1 MRRAINLAFVA
12 GVLVAPALQGQ
23 TVRFHLQGAVLTYQ
37 EIRDGRDGTGAGG
50 GGGIELNIKRFR
62 LEATAFGARVE
73 ADDEAFVD
81 FDLAQVDVRV
91 GYWLTQFLALEV
103 GGGRRYVKPDFA
115 AQEVG
120 LLRVG
125 FFSENTMNRLST
137 VWVRGAYLVNPQFSG
152 GGTADVAFEFG
163 LGVGLGTANGRF
175 RFQVE
180 YDFQRID
187 REIGSSA
194 VPIQMSV
201 GRSGIAFGF

>member
-1 MRRAINLAFVA
+1 MRGILGLVLLA
-12 GVLVAPALQGQ
+12 GVLVTPALRGQ
-23 TVRFHLQGAVLTYQ
+23 TVRFHLQGAALTYQ

-50 GGGIELNIKRFR
+50 GGGIELNLHRFR
-62 LEATAFGARVE
+62 VEATAFRARVE
-73 ADDEAFVD
+73 PDGEDFAN
-81 FDLAQVDVRV
+81 FDLAQVDVRI

-120 LLRVG
+120 MLRVG
-125 FFSENTMNRLST
+125 FFSENTMNRLSS

-152 GGTADVAFEFG
+152 GGAADVAFEFG

-187 REIGSSA
+187 REVGA
-194 VPIQMSV
+194 FDVPIQMSV
-201 GRSGIAFGF
+201 GRTGIAIGF